1 MCPSKIKVTFTS
13 EFTNNNSP
21 TQVLKSNN
29 SSSTSNVRPYTNAEV
44 DESPVKKLDP
54 KFISE
59 LEKHLGQKEASANT
73 HNTWNHVE
81 SKNNTA
87 EPPAGIPA
95 LVPPPQ
101 QPTRYWNYISDE

>member
-1 MCPSKIKVTFTS
+1 MKLYQQVAK
-13 EFTNNNSP
+13 TNNTSSA
-21 TQVLKSNN
+21 SN
-29 SSSTSNVRPYTNAEV
+29 TRPYTNAEL

-81 SKNNTA
+81 GKNNVG
-87 EPPAGIPA
+87 EPPGGIPA

-101 QPTRYWNYISDE
+101 QSTRYHN